1 MKKRQIFLLL
11 FLLGMLPG
19 CWGKSENMLSAST
32 QTNEAEVA
40 KLTEA
45 LDTSNDFTV
54 VFSEPGIKLHQ
65 YEKDYV
71 QEIDLSQGAA
81 VQLLYGY
88 ITDAGM
94 GKGAY
99 GGNEPLLARETL
111 QQAWDAFY
119 STNQN
124 AICITNGEFF
134 RNDDQASTGLAF
146 PVKANGA
153 ILTEGYAGESEYP
166 DEQLM
171 LLIYGDRASIT
182 ALDIRELYSSD
193 AANIIGGLKPD
204 ADKGV
209 NTETGR
215 TFVGVKD
222 NNNDGLSETL
232 LIFTSPT
239 ATQYRAAEV
248 LRYFGASEV
257 IMLDGGG
264 STQLIC
270 NNTSY
275 ISSPRTIPQTIGVL
289 RGE

>member
-1 MKKRQIFLLL
+1 MKKTQIFLLP
-11 FLLGMLPG
+11 FLLGTLPG

-32 QTNEAEVA
+32 QTNPAEVEQ
-40 KLTEA
+40 LTEA
-45 LDTSNDFTV
+45 LDTSNDFKV
-54 VFSEPGIKLHQ
+54 VFSEPGITLHH
-65 YEKDYV
+65 YDKDYV
-71 QEIDLSQGAA
+71 QEIDLSQGAT
-81 VQLLYGY
+81 VQLLSGV

-99 GGNEPLLARETL
+99 GGNEPLIARETL
-111 QQAWDAFY
+111 QQAWDAFS
-119 STNQN
+119 STNQR
-124 AICITNGEFF
+124 AVCITNGQFF
-134 RNDDQASTGLAF
+134 RNDDQAATGLAF
-146 PVKANGA
+146 PVKANGTV
-153 ILTEGYAGESEYP
+153 LSEGYAGDTEYP

-171 LLIYGDRASIT
+171 LLIYSDRADINT
-182 ALDIRELYSSD
+182 LDIRDLYSSE
-193 AANIIGGLKPD
+193 APNIIAGLKPD
-204 ADKGV
+204 ADKGL

-222 NNNDGLSETL
+222 KNSDGSSETL
-232 LIFTSPT
+232 LIFTSPA

-270 NNTSY
+270 NHTSY

>member
-1 MKKRQIFLLL
+1 
-11 FLLGMLPG
+11 
-19 CWGKSENMLSAST
+19 MLSAST
-32 QTNEAEVA
+32 QTNPAEVEQ
-40 KLTEA
+40 LTEA
-45 LDTSNDFTV
+45 LDTSNDFSV

-65 YEKDYV
+65 HDKDYV
-71 QEIDLSQGAA
+71 QEIDLSQGAT
-81 VQLLYGY
+81 VQLLYGM
-88 ITDAGM
+88 ITDPGT

-99 GGNEPLLARETL
+99 GGNEPLLTRETL
-111 QQAWDAFY
+111 QQAWDYFF
-119 STNQN
+119 STNQK
-124 AICITNGEFF
+124 AICITNGQFF
-134 RNDDQASTGLAF
+134 RNDDRASTGLAF
-146 PVKANGA
+146 PVKANGD
-153 ILTEGYAGESEYP
+153 ILTEGYAGDSEYP

-171 LLIYGDRASIT
+171 LYIYGDRADIGD
-182 ALDIRELYSSD
+182 LDIRELYSSD

-204 ADKGV
+204 ADKGL

-222 NNNDGLSETL
+222 SNYDGLSETV
-232 LIFTSPT
+232 LIFTSQS